1 MVDSLCSSG
10 SLTKRGG
17 SFCVAHETNV
27 IVVAN
32 NRAEAMF
39 FRSLGISA
47 SINYSISRL
56 HLDAA
61 RQTAGDD
68 IADSCR
74 GFNRRNANFSN
85 QSALPQ
91 NKHFRV
97 RFDALASTKI

>member
-1 MVDSLCSSG
+1 MEEVIGLAVSHFSCLFQGMVDSLCSSG

-27 IVVAN
+27 IMVAN
-32 NRAEAMF
+32 NRAAVMF

-47 SINYSISRL
+47 SINYNISRL

-68 IADSCR
+68 IADSGR
-74 GFNRRNANFSN
+74 GFN
-85 QSALPQ
+85 
-91 NKHFRV
+91 
-97 RFDALASTKI
+97 

>member
-27 IVVAN
+27 IMVTN
-32 NRAEAMF
+32 KRAEVMF

-47 SINYSISRL
+47 SINYNISRL

-68 IADSCR
+68 IADSGR
-74 GFNRRNANFSN
+74 GFN
-85 QSALPQ
+85 
-91 NKHFRV
+91 
-97 RFDALASTKI
+97 